1 MRSGSQGLPQLDA
14 CCCVTSV
21 LSPALHV
28 ASGHAGPQPW
38 ICPCLD
44 PRPGLFRNLAH
55 FYFFCSICRPCDLA
69 IFSEVE
75 RSPGS
80 KKERVRA
87 VKAEG
92 QSRMNAEHV
101 RAKGCSSQ
109 EWSRASAGVRVGG
122 LRGGGGPAHGGPG
135 RDGPPETLKGGT
147 WGKVK

>member
-1 MRSGSQGLPQLDA
+1 M
-14 CCCVTSV
+14 
-21 LSPALHV
+21 
-28 ASGHAGPQPW
+28 
-38 ICPCLD
+38 
-44 PRPGLFRNLAH
+44 
-55 FYFFCSICRPCDLA
+55 
-69 IFSEVE
+69 
-75 RSPGS
+75 
-80 KKERVRA
+80 
-87 VKAEG
+87 KAEG